1 MMARRNKRQVTAD
14 AETQA
19 RVKRL
24 RYGSRVVNLAA
35 INATGGG
42 AHINRR
48 DKRRSNA
55 RNDWRAE
62 WE

>member
-1 MMARRNKRQVTAD
+1 MKVTAS
-14 AETQA
+14 AKTKA

-48 DKRRSNA
+48 NKRRSNA

-62 WE
+62 WD